1 MVTMA
6 SAAPNRVTGRQPKQA
21 PATTAAREAADTNS
35 SDIDDV
41 SARIREVPDGAGR
54 FLESID
60 ATSPV
65 KSAADAGTIEVEPAH
80 IEQFNRL
87 LELNRMRLD
96 IVKAETDAPD
106 GYRRQMS
113 QTILE
118 HERRAREEARH
129 ATAVNGLSV
138 LIAAL
143 SLPGAFAPC
152 IWPLP

>member
-1 MVTMA
+1 M
-6 SAAPNRVTGRQPKQA
+6 
-21 PATTAAREAADTNS
+21 NS
-35 SDIDDV
+35 SDIDNV
-41 SARIREVPDGAGR
+41 LTRIREVSDGAGR

-65 KSAADAGTIEVEPAH
+65 KSVADAGTIEVEPAY

-87 LELNRMRLD
+87 LELNRMQLD
-96 IVKAETDAPD
+96 IVKAETDAFSE
-106 GYRRQMS
+106 YRRQMS

-129 ATAVNGLSV
+129 ATVVNGLSL

-143 SLPGAFAPC
+143 SLLGAFAPY
-152 IWPLP
+152 IWPQP